1 MLGPLEVRREGELLA
16 IPAPK
21 QRALLGLLLLHA
33 NEPMHQQDLID
44 QLWGGDAPRTARAS
58 LQNLV
63 HALRKHLGPERL
75 EREDDAYVLHVD
87 PGELDLERFQRLV
100 AHARRAGPRE
110 KAADLRAALSLWR
123 GTPLVELPGAPF
135 VEHEIAHLEEERLS
149 ALEDRIDT
157 ELALGE
163 HTALVVELES
173 LVDRYPL
180 RERIW
185 GQLML
190 AFYRVGRQSEA
201 LATYARARAV
211 LDDQLGVE
219 PGAALRELQR
229 AILTQQP
236 ELDDPEHR
244 PGWTLE
250 RAAAILPWEPRDR
263 AESLY
268 EYGLALMRTGE
279 LKRAVS
285 TLEAAARTAAGSGEH
300 AVARRARLYLSY
312 LSVWTDGT
320 SPLEHVAEA
329 ERASVWFEERS
340 DAKGLLTALRHRYQF
355 LEESGRVDD
364 AAELARGAIEIAL
377 EAGEDWFTG
386 ACEAERAWLAAQ
398 GSMPVQEAI
407 VDCEALL
414 LDRDDE
420 RRHVARRPLRL
431 WAALV
436 LLYAQANRIHEAR
449 TFGQRAVSEAR
460 GGPLSLLPAAYQ
472 WCTEAERI
480 AGNVSEALVHAR
492 SAFAI
497 AETEADPLSAPY
509 AAELACLLALDG
521 DLVRARELALFAR
534 ARTSPEFVVPE
545 VNWRRALALVAAK
558 EGRFD
563 DAITLSSE
571 ARTRI
576 DATDLLTA
584 RGHVL
589 EEGALVHRIAG
600 DGRAEADAL
609 EEALALHERKGNIVG
624 AKRVRSALSDVRYA
638 PSRSLASNGGDSH
651 LNSSPMG
658 TTS

>member
-1 MLGPLEVRREGELLA
+1 VSRFDFRVLGPLEVRREGELVF

-33 NEPMHQQDLID
+33 NEPMHQEDLID
-44 QLWGGDAPRTARAS
+44 QLWGASAPRTARAS

-63 HALRKHLGPERL
+63 HALRRHLGPERL
-75 EREDDAYVLHVD
+75 EREDGAYVLHVE
-87 PGELDLERFQRLV
+87 PGELDLDLFQRLV
-100 AHARRAGPRE
+100 ADARTAAPRE

-135 VEHEIAHLEEERLS
+135 VEHEVAHLEEERLS

-157 ELALGE
+157 ELALGQ

-173 LVDRYPL
+173 LVERYPL

-190 AFYRVGRQSEA
+190 ALYRVGRQSDA
-201 LATYARARAV
+201 LAAYTRARAV
-211 LDDQLGVE
+211 LDDELGVE
-219 PGAALRELQR
+219 PGEALRELQR

-236 ELDDPEHR
+236 ELDDPDHR

-279 LKRAVS
+279 LRRAVS
-285 TLEAAARTAAGSGEH
+285 TLEAAARTAAGAEEH
-300 AVARRARLYLSY
+300 AVERRARLYLSY

-329 ERASVWFEERS
+329 ERASMWFEERR

-355 LEESGRVDD
+355 LGESGRVDE
-364 AAELARGAIEIAL
+364 AAELARYAIEVAL
-377 EAGEDWFTG
+377 ESREAWFID
-386 ACEAERAWLAAQ
+386 ACSADRAWLVAL
-398 GSMPVQEAI
+398 GSTPVQEATT
-407 VDCEALL
+407 DCEALL
-414 LDRDDE
+414 PDRDDD
-420 RRHVARRPLRL
+420 RRNVAGHPLHL

-436 LLYAQANRIHEAR
+436 LLYAQADRIDEAR
-449 TFGQRAVSEAR
+449 ALGQRAVAEAR
-460 GGPLSLLPAAYQ
+460 GGVLSLLPSALQ
-472 WCTEAERI
+472 WCSEAERI
-480 AGNVSEALVHAR
+480 AGNVSEALVHAT
-492 SAFAI
+492 SAYAI
-497 AETEADPLSAPY
+497 TETEADRLSAPTH

-521 DLVRARELALFAR
+521 DLDRARELALSAR
-534 ARTSPEFVVPE
+534 ARISPEFVVPE
-545 VNWRRALALVAAK
+545 VSWRRALAIVAAK

-563 DAITLSSE
+563 EAVTLVEE

-576 DATDLLTA
+576 GATDLLTV

-589 EEGALVHRIAG
+589 EDAALVYRLARET
-600 DGRAEADAL
+600 RAEATAL
-609 EEALALHERKGNIVG
+609 EEALTLYERKGNVVG
-624 AKRVRSALSDVRYA
+624 AERVRSALSDV
-638 PSRSLASNGGDSH
+638 L
-651 LNSSPMG
+651 
-658 TTS
+658 

>member
-1 MLGPLEVRREGELLA
+1 VARFDFRVLGPLEVRREGALVV

-44 QLWGGDAPRTARAS
+44 QLWGDDAPRTARAS

-75 EREDDAYVLHVD
+75 EREDGAYVLHVE

-100 AHARRAGPRE
+100 ADARRAAPRE
-110 KAADLRAALSLWR
+110 KAADLRTALSLWR
-123 GTPLVELPGAPF
+123 GTPLVELPAAPF
-135 VEHEIAHLEEERLS
+135 VVHEVAHLEEERLS

-163 HTALVVELES
+163 HAALVVELES

-190 AFYRVGRQSEA
+190 ALYRVGRQSEA

-211 LDDQLGVE
+211 LDDELGVE
-219 PGAALRELQR
+219 PGEALRELQR

-244 PGWTLE
+244 PGWSLE

-300 AVARRARLYLSY
+300 IVERRALLYLSY

-320 SPLEHVAEA
+320 SPLEHVAAA
-329 ERASVWFEERS
+329 ERASAWFEERR

-355 LEESGRVDD
+355 LGEAGRVDE
-364 AAELARGAIEIAL
+364 AAELARSAIEIAL
-377 EAGEDWFTG
+377 ERREDWFIG
-386 ACEAERAWLAAQ
+386 ACQADRAWLVAL
-398 GSMPVQEAI
+398 GSTPVGEAI
-407 VDCEALL
+407 VGCEAL

-420 RRHVARRPLRL
+420 HRHVARHPLHL

-436 LLYAQANRIHEAR
+436 LLYAQANRIADAR
-449 TFGQRAVSEAR
+449 AFGQRAVTEAR

-472 WCTEAERI
+472 WCSDAERI
-480 AGNVSEALVHAR
+480 AGNVSGALAYAT
-492 SAFAI
+492 SAYAI
-497 AETEADPLSAPY
+497 TETQADRLSAPTY

-521 DLVRARELALFAR
+521 DLVRARELALSAR
-534 ARTSPEFVVPE
+534 ARVSPEFVVPE
-545 VNWRRALALVAAK
+545 VSWRRALALVAAK
-558 EGRFD
+558 EGRLD
-563 DAITLSSE
+563 EAITLSDE

-576 DATDLLTA
+576 GSTDLFTS

-589 EEGALVHRIAG
+589 EEAALVHRIAG
-600 DGRAEADAL
+600 DGRSEAVAL
-609 EEALALHERKGNIVG
+609 EEALALYELKRNVAGTE
-624 AKRVRSALSDVRYA
+624 RVRSTLRD
-638 PSRSLASNGGDSH
+638 LA
-651 LNSSPMG
+651 
-658 TTS
+658 